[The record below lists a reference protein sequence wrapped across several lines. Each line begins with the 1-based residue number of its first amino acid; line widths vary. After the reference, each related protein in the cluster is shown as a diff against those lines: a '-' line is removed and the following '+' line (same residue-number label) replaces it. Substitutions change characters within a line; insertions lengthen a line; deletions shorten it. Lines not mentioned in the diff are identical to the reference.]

1 MVLVKIDRSEGAN
14 ESVVESFG
22 FQGIPHFFL
31 LRPDGAVRDRWVG
44 YDDVPSWLAVFE
56 ASLADDTTLEEK
68 VARFESEPSAADAAA
83 LGRIRTSEGKAVD
96 AVRYYREAIRL
107 DPGLARTL
115 TADLFFNQARA
126 LESGDSTL
134 DEVRGTADSLFALP
148 NSPPSSLV
156 SVAYQMTGIA
166 KDQGDWSLAA
176 PYLAPA
182 ISASEGADGW
192 VADARKDLAV
202 LQAMYVDGDKEKGL
216 ALKRETLP
224 DGWQDDAEEINA
236 FAWWCF
242 ENGVNLEEAE
252 TLARKG
258 VELATDG
265 DTRAMILDTVAE
277 IRNARG
283 DPKGAVESMDQALA
297 ADPGNE
303 YYAKQKARFEEAA
316 GALETAG
323 TR

>member
-1 MVLVKIDRSEGAN
+1 MKIDRSEDAN

-22 FQGIPHFFL
+22 FKGIPHFFL

-44 YDDVPSWLAVFE
+44 YDDVPSWLSVFE

-68 VARFESEPSAADAAA
+68 VARFESEPSAPDAAA

-96 AVRYYREAIRL
+96 AVRYYREAIRIE
-107 DPGLARTL
+107 PGLARTL
-115 TADLFFNQARA
+115 TADLFFNQTRA

-148 NSPPSSLV
+148 DAPASSLV

-166 KDQGDWSLAA
+166 KDRGDWSLAA

-182 ISASEGADGW
+182 IAASEGADGW
-192 VADARKDLAV
+192 VAEARKDLAV
-202 LQAMYVDGDKEKGL
+202 LQAMYVEGDKEKGL
-216 ALKRETLP
+216 ALKRETFEE
-224 DGWQDDAEEINA
+224 GWQDDALELNA

-258 VELATDG
+258 AELATDG

-283 DPKGAVESMDQALA
+283 DPKGAAESMERALA
-297 ADPGNE
+297 ADPENE

-316 GALETAG
+316 GASESTG